1 MSGNDVTGMEFNE
14 QPKGKKHQI
23 GDGSALPEAAG
34 TGAVDSPAFKRAR
47 SSVHSVKVSEDIG
60 AYFTLEQS
68 FRELL
73 ANAFDNHVQAG
84 LNPADVAIAPAVEA
98 DASTHGTFCIHSGGA
113 PIELDAFNI
122 SNSKKRAFR
131 MHTENGL
138 KDERSWRS
146 VIGCFGR
153 GMTSA
158 HACLVELGQL
168 SIVYETCNN
177 VLVVISTKCGA
188 HEHEDRC
195 ICAANQAGVNIDGQ
209 SGIVV
214 PFENASAVPAVA
226 TAAAAAED
234 IECLFRD
241 PEQAELHNQ
250 LDKLHVRRFTRLKVT
265 EAFQGTKVHFVLP
278 KDPAEKARIAHGWSS
293 ALQSFLWTLRHNG
306 ARPQPLIRLACGVL
320 VDKKRRDQPILE
332 LYERLPIPATVLA
345 HAQSRDVDY
354 DTVFINHMAYLCEG
368 ASSFFTY
375 NILIEPVE
383 PAKGEEQTH
392 ASRLRKDINDKRVA
406 IGRPSINAVLT
417 AVFKEGLAHTV
428 RTMITSSGVN
438 TLLVKYL
445 SKQRIAQA
453 CGGGDVPDRSAL
465 LRSKIVE
472 FSTKSVQLQPALA
485 DFLAGASEL
494 EANMEP
500 DKIKSVSAVVQE
512 LLSIRKAIHEQVAQH
527 AASRAE
533 ALEQQL
539 VAQLQQS
546 SEAEECD
553 VDEAMFENDSERDE
567 VPAAAAAR
575 SVVPP
580 RTRTVADGVDAT
592 EASRVLKHVLPVDEF
607 KTIMERTDRASIT
620 NVQKVIA
627 LRQLQEKSQAVLSAP
642 TMHLCYGG
650 QLTPVQTAPQLKELQ
665 ERAPH
670 FSWTG
675 SPMPLDNVWKV
686 TSING
691 THVPLDLVNVL
702 LKQGNGRAFD
712 TVFGEDA
719 VVRRSLDW
727 AARRMLLYCLCCVL
741 RSCGLQRAVDLE
753 LSIDV
758 ARPTWRAAASLMTL
772 PKLLVPLGVLRSNP
786 NETELQFSKR
796 DFVWFLHAASVA
808 MHPDS
813 ADDPA
818 VQLSGAHDNAAFA
831 LQTMLFNTASPL
843 LTAPRNAFRLSLSP
857 EVNDCFHI
865 IVLID
870 AWGRKFG
877 GVSSF
882 NMRLCETLARSTWNG
897 KKIVVTCIAGV
908 IDSVPNLK
916 GLRVMVVPQVSGL
929 LQSNERDR
937 VAARLRSIDRRFLSS
952 VMPPAG
958 WPMRVHLVIG
968 HDRFTGG
975 EAVHVAPR
983 FHALSLVVIH
993 TVPLLIAATKTS
1005 AYNGGSVDKHVREII
1020 RSADQVVLVG
1030 NTGKN
1035 SFHGIPPRHEDAPA
1049 ISFRPGWMPPSA
1061 IGLGKRME
1069 HEFDWLMEKELLRAA
1084 KVHEKVPLRL
1094 AAGGRLEDKLKNID
1108 GVRALAVELRK
1119 AGHTNYSELYIG
1131 MEQTLDSK
1139 SKENHER
1146 AALEIKNFASQ
1157 RVEVAQQAAMQ
1168 PNSST
1173 FQMAISAAQQQFDQS
1188 AATAAAGT
1196 ISRADLSVESD
1207 FTPIYAP
1214 YTESESSYLEHL
1226 RMCMCALMPS
1236 TVDSYGLFAA
1246 EAAGI
1251 GMPFIVSTKTGIG
1264 QHLKNIFAQVEH
1276 QKGLEEVELSIIK
1289 ELNTYFLRKV
1299 QEDGTLEKEAW
1310 MKSVE
1315 WIREK
1320 MACGRMSE
1328 YMIVL
1333 KKHWPNWDMTV
1344 QTQICNELAD
1354 SQLFQRHADAQEA
1367 EEQTNSWLP
1376 Y

>member
-1 MSGNDVTGMEFNE
+1 MSGNDVSGMDFDE
-14 QPKGKKHQI
+14 QPSAPQKGKKHQI

-34 TGAVDSPAFKRAR
+34 TGAVVPPASKRPR

-84 LNPADVAIAPAVEA
+84 LNPADVVIAPAAEA
-98 DASTHGTFCIHSGGA
+98 NASTQDTFSIHSGGA

-138 KDERSWRS
+138 KEEQSWRS

-158 HACLVELGQL
+158 HACLVELEQL
-168 SIVYETCNN
+168 SIVYETSNN
-177 VLVVISTKCGA
+177 VVVVISTKCGA
-188 HEHEDRC
+188 HVHEDRC
-195 ICAANQAGVNIDGQ
+195 ICAANQAGVNIGEQ
-209 SGIVV
+209 LGIVV
-214 PFENASAVPAVA
+214 SLENVSTVPAGA
-226 TAAAAAED
+226 TATAAAED
-234 IECLFRD
+234 IDCLLRD
-241 PEQAELHNQ
+241 AEQTELHNQ
-250 LDKLHVRRFTRLKVT
+250 LDKLHVRRFTHLKVT
-265 EAFQGTKVHFVLP
+265 EAFLGTKVHFVLP
-278 KDPAEKARIAHGWSS
+278 EDPDKRARIAHGWSS

-306 ARPQPLIRLACGVL
+306 VRPQPLIRLACGVL
-320 VDKKRRDQPILE
+320 VDKKRRYQPILE
-332 LYERLPIPATVLA
+332 LYERLYIPATVLA
-345 HAQSRDVDY
+345 HARSRDVDY

-383 PAKGEEQTH
+383 PAKGAEQTH
-392 ASRLRKDINDKRVA
+392 TSRLRKDLNDKRVA
-406 IGRPSINAVLT
+406 IGRPLINAVLT
-417 AVFKEGLAHTV
+417 AVFNDHLAQGTLGK
-428 RTMITSSGVN
+428 MITSSGVD
-438 TLLVKYL
+438 TLIVKLL
-445 SKQRIAQA
+445 SKRRIAQA
-453 CGGGDVPDRSAL
+453 CGLSLELDFSA
-465 LRSKIVE
+465 LRSKIVG
-472 FSTKSVQLQPALA
+472 FPTKSVQLQPALTE
-485 DFLAGASEL
+485 FLADASEL
-494 EANMEP
+494 EANVQPGE
-500 DKIKSVSAVVQE
+500 IKSVSAVVQD
-512 LLSIRKAIHEQVAQH
+512 LLSIRKAIHKQVAER
-527 AASRAE
+527 AASRA
-533 ALEQQL
+533 LEVEKQL

-553 VDEAMFENDSERDE
+553 VDEAMFEN
-567 VPAAAAAR
+567 AAR
-575 SVVPP
+575 SVAPP
-580 RTRTVADGVDAT
+580 RTVADSVDAT
-592 EASRVLKHVLPVDEF
+592 EASRILKPVLPVDDFE
-607 KTIMERTDRASIT
+607 TIMTRTDRASIT

-627 LRQLQEKSQAVLSAP
+627 LHQLQEKSQAELSAP

-650 QLTPVQTAPQLKELQ
+650 QLTSVQTAPQLKELQ
-665 ERAPH
+665 KRAPH

-702 LKQGNGRAFD
+702 LNQGNGRAFD
-712 TVFGEDA
+712 NVFGVDA
-719 VVRRSLDW
+719 VASPLSDW

-753 LSIDV
+753 LSTDV
-758 ARPTWRAAASLMTL
+758 ARPSWRAAASLMTL
-772 PKLLVPLGVLRSNP
+772 PKLLVPMGALRSNP

-808 MHPDS
+808 MYPDS
-813 ADDPA
+813 AEDTE
-818 VQLSGAHDNAAFA
+818 VQLSGAHDSAAFA

-843 LTAPRNAFRLSLSP
+843 LTAPRDAFRLSLSP
-857 EVNDCFHI
+857 EVNESFHI
-865 IVLID
+865 MVLID

-882 NMRLCETLARSTWNG
+882 NMRLCETLARSTWHG
-897 KKIVVTCIAGV
+897 KKIVVTCIAGD
-908 IDSVPNLK
+908 IDSMPKLK
-916 GLRVMVVPQVSGL
+916 GLRVMVVPHVSGL
-929 LQSNERDR
+929 LPSNERDR

-1020 RSADQVVLVG
+1020 RSADQVILVG

-1035 SFHGIPPRHEDAPA
+1035 CFDGIPPRHKHAPA
-1049 ISFRPGWMPPSA
+1049 ISFRPGWMPPST
-1061 IGLGKRME
+1061 IGLGNRME
-1069 HEFDWLMEKELLRAA
+1069 HEFDWLMEKELQRAA
-1084 KVHEKVPLRL
+1084 KGHEKVPLRL

-1119 AGHTNYSELYIG
+1119 AAGHSMYSELYIG

-1139 SKENHER
+1139 SKENHDR
-1146 AALEIKNFASQ
+1146 AAQEIMNFASQ
-1157 RVEVAQQAAMQ
+1157 RVEVAQQAEMQ
-1168 PNSST
+1168 PKKAA
-1173 FQMAISAAQQQFDQS
+1173 FQMAISAAQQHFDQS
-1188 AATAAAGT
+1188 SATAATGT
-1196 ISRADLSVESD
+1196 KSRTDLSVESD

-1236 TVDSYGLFAA
+1236 TVDSYGLIAA
-1246 EAAGI
+1246 EAAVI

-1264 QHLKNIFAQVEH
+1264 QHLKNIFAQVKH
-1276 QKGLEEVELSIIK
+1276 QEGLEEVERSKIK

-1299 QEDGTLEKEAW
+1299 QEDGTLEMKEW

-1320 MACGRMSE
+1320 MALGHMGD

-1333 KKHWPNWDMTV
+1333 KKHWSNWDTTV